1 MHVQTQTALGLVL
14 AAVIGAITT
23 PACSSIDLT
32 CERLHSCESRGGNSG
47 ASGSEGGDSGTA
59 GGSAA
64 SGGSGKS
71 GASNAGSSGT
81 SGTSGTTGDA
91 GAAGTVSPPCDTTKS
106 PSEETCLVSDEFA
119 IFVAPTG
126 KDGSGGTK
134 AGPVKT
140 IAKAIE
146 LAGDTKMVIACD
158 GSYAEQVKLTAGAK
172 LYGGFACPGSAMPW
186 KYETGKKSKVAPSD
200 RGVALGVATGAAVVV
215 IEDFEFDALD
225 ATDPGESSVAAF
237 VNTSTAVAFTRVKL
251 VAGKGMDGANG
262 TMTPATFPLPS
273 MLKGNSASG
282 DTGGAFNL
290 ITCPAGG
297 ATKGGKGGDGG
308 LGITGGQNGTPDLGG
323 GKGGTVGSCGMGGLG
338 GDGGDAPPQPAASGA
353 TKVGSITPAGWT
365 GAAGTDGAPGTPG
378 QGGGGGTGAESNS
391 TTGAVSGGAGGGGA
405 GGCGGAP
412 GTAGKA
418 GGSSIALLVLSSAV
432 TLSASELVTGD
443 AGKGGDGAA
452 GQDGQT
458 QSGGGGV
465 QSGDACQG
473 GKGGKG
479 GKGGAGGGAAG
490 GVSLGIAYQGMAP
503 TTDADTKSTTGA
515 AGAKGIG
522 GAPGINDGIAGI
534 KQDVLE
540 VP

>member
-1 MHVQTQTALGLVL
+1 MRTQTALGLLFVAL
-14 AAVIGAITT
+14 SGALI
-23 PACSSIDLT
+23 PACLNTSST
-32 CERLHSCESRGGNSG
+32 CEEHRYVCGDGGGAGSTG
-47 ASGSEGGDSGTA
+47 ASGAAGSGSGAPGMSGAGGGSGDGGSLPTAGTSGVSGDSGA
-59 GGSAA
+59 GG
-64 SGGSGKS
+64 
-71 GASNAGSSGT
+71 
-81 SGTSGTTGDA
+81 DVV
-91 GAAGTVSPPCDTTKS
+91 VSCDTTKS
-106 PSEETCLVSDEFA
+106 PSEESCLVSNEHA

-126 KDGSGGTK
+126 KDGAGGSK

-146 LAGDTKMVIACD
+146 LAGTTKMVIACD
-158 GSYAEQVKLTAGAK
+158 GTFDEQVKLTVGAK

-186 KYETGKKSKVAPSD
+186 KYETGKKAKVAPSS
-200 RGVALGVATGAAVVV
+200 RGVALSVAAGAAAVV

-237 VNTSTAVAFTRVKL
+237 VNSSSAVAFTRVKL
-251 VAGKGMDGANG
+251 VAGKGMHGANG
-262 TMTPATFPLPS
+262 TLTPVAFPLPP
-273 MLKGNSASG
+273 MLEGNSASG

-297 ATKGGKGGDGG
+297 TTKGGKGGDGG
-308 LGITGGQNGTPDLGG
+308 LGISGGQNGSPDLGG
-323 GKGGTVGSCGMGGLG
+323 GKGGTLGADCAAGGTG
-338 GDGGDAPPQPAASGA
+338 VSGADASPQPAASGA
-353 TKVGSITPAGWT
+353 TKVGSITPTGWT

-378 QGGGGGTGAESNS
+378 QGGGGGTGAESNG
-391 TTGAVSGGAGGGGA
+391 TTGAISGGGGGGGA

-418 GGSSIALLVLSSAV
+418 GGSSIALLILNSTVA
-432 TLSASELVTGD
+432 LSASELVAGD
-443 AGKGGDGAA
+443 AGKGGDGVA
-452 GQDGQT
+452 GQEGQT
-458 QSGGGGV
+458 QSGIGGV
-465 QSGDACQG
+465 QVKSACSG

-479 GKGGAGGGAAG
+479 GKGGASGGAAG

-503 TTDADTKSTTGA
+503 TTDTETLFVTGA

-522 GAPGINDGIAGI
+522 GAPGTNDGIAGV

>member
-1 MHVQTQTALGLVL
+1 MRNPGPL
-14 AAVIGAITT
+14 AAATSLAWLLLS
-23 PACSSIDLT
+23 ACSF
-32 CERLHSCESRGGNSG
+32 G
-47 ASGSEGGDSGTA
+47 AAFVAS
-59 GGSAA
+59 A
-64 SGGSGKS
+64 SGGSGGES
-71 GASNAGSSGT
+71 GTRDGGDASGTSGTGSSSGT
-81 SGTSGTTGDA
+81 SGKSGAANAGTSGSSGDA
-91 GAAGTVSPPCDTTKS
+91 GSTGAEAMCDTTKS
-106 PSEETCLVSDEFA
+106 PSEESCLVNNEYA

-126 KDGSGGTK
+126 KDGAGGTK

-146 LAGDTKMVIACD
+146 LAGNTKMVIACD

-237 VNTSTAVAFTRVKL
+237 VNTSTMVAFTRVKL

-262 TMTPATFPLPS
+262 TMTPVTFPLPS

-282 DTGGAFNL
+282 DTGGPFNL

-297 ATKGGKGGDGG
+297 TTKGGKGGDGG
-308 LGITGGQNGTPDLGG
+308 LGIAGGQNGTPDLGG
-323 GKGGTVGSCGMGGLG
+323 GKGGTLGADCAAGGAG
-338 GDGGDAPPQPAASGA
+338 VSGADASPQPVASGA
-353 TKVGSITPAGWT
+353 TKVGSITPTGWT